1 MMFSGIQSPSC
12 TSQNTPVI
20 KQHKTACRVVVHT
33 SEQLD
38 IPLFCKDEIISKLK
52 ASQIQ
57 MFFPIAT
64 SFILIQVAKHSPSQ
78 GSGN

>member
-1 MMFSGIQSPSC
+1 
-12 TSQNTPVI
+12 
-20 KQHKTACRVVVHT
+20 VVVHT